1 MEINCTIFIRELAER
16 TLRNYNYIK
25 ERAHEDN
32 LYEVTQLIN
41 SMYCLLVVPEEIF
54 GIRRQDNPDSEFA
67 LKTKFSTREKN
78 LKKYA
83 GYWEIVKLLDELK
96 TQNRVRN
103 VEIGAFEEECPVC
116 SFLYNLR
123 NSLCHEGIGF
133 LPFQID
139 FKGKLQNKI
148 DNIIFQA
155 KKTKDTSNVQFIA
168 VLSVAQLEYL
178 LTNVATMY
186 INVENGKRT
195 SSEREYIDFYHELQK
210 NVKNYL
216 PKFRPY

>member
-83 GYWEIVKLLDELK
+83 GYWEIVKLLETLYAMK
-96 TQNRVRN
+96 ESVFYHSKLISRVN
-103 VEIGAFEEECPVC
+103 P
-116 SFLYNLR
+116 
-123 NSLCHEGIGF
+123 
-133 LPFQID
+133 
-139 FKGKLQNKI
+139 
-148 DNIIFQA
+148 
-155 KKTKDTSNVQFIA
+155 KTKLITLYFKPKKQRT
-168 VLSVAQLEYL
+168 L
-178 LTNVATMY
+178 LMFN
-186 INVENGKRT
+186 
-195 SSEREYIDFYHELQK
+195 S
-210 NVKNYL
+210 
-216 PKFRPY
+216 

>member
-78 LKKYA
+78 IKKYNQA
-83 GYWEIVKLLDELK
+83 S
-96 TQNRVRN
+96 R
-103 VEIGAFEEECPVC
+103 A
-116 SFLYNLR
+116 
-123 NSLCHEGIGF
+123 NSSRHSANTISAV
-133 LPFQID
+133 FQP
-139 FKGKLQNKI
+139 
-148 DNIIFQA
+148 NI
-155 KKTKDTSNVQFIA
+155 SR
-168 VLSVAQLEYL
+168 
-178 LTNVATMY
+178 
-186 INVENGKRT
+186 G
-195 SSEREYIDFYHELQK
+195 
-210 NVKNYL
+210 
-216 PKFRPY
+216 

>member
-103 VEIGAFEEECPVC
+103 VEIGAFEEECH
-116 SFLYNLR
+116 S
-123 NSLCHEGIGF
+123 
-133 LPFQID
+133 
-139 FKGKLQNKI
+139 KLISRVNP
-148 DNIIFQA
+148 
-155 KKTKDTSNVQFIA
+155 KTKLITLYFKPKKQRT
-168 VLSVAQLEYL
+168 L
-178 LTNVATMY
+178 LMFN
-186 INVENGKRT
+186 
-195 SSEREYIDFYHELQK
+195 S
-210 NVKNYL
+210 
-216 PKFRPY
+216 

>member
-78 LKKYA
+78 LKNMLA
-83 GYWEIVKLLDELK
+83 
-96 TQNRVRN
+96 
-103 VEIGAFEEECPVC
+103 IG
-116 SFLYNLR
+116 R
-123 NSLCHEGIGF
+123 
-133 LPFQID
+133 
-139 FKGKLQNKI
+139 
-148 DNIIFQA
+148 
-155 KKTKDTSNVQFIA
+155 
-168 VLSVAQLEYL
+168 
-178 LTNVATMY
+178 
-186 INVENGKRT
+186 
-195 SSEREYIDFYHELQK
+195 
-210 NVKNYL
+210 
-216 PKFRPY
+216 

>member
-123 NSLCHEGIGF
+123 TLYAMKESVFYHS
-133 LPFQID
+133 
-139 FKGKLQNKI
+139 KLISRVNP
-148 DNIIFQA
+148 
-155 KKTKDTSNVQFIA
+155 KTKLITLYFKPKKQRT
-168 VLSVAQLEYL
+168 L
-178 LTNVATMY
+178 LMFN
-186 INVENGKRT
+186 
-195 SSEREYIDFYHELQK
+195 S
-210 NVKNYL
+210 
-216 PKFRPY
+216 